1 MKLTLESTTDIY
13 LAEELSRGG
22 PVMVRLWTGVTDDG
36 VPVHAYIAVVSPQTH
51 DPEVEARFA
60 AEFAERTVVSRGE

>member
-1 MKLTLESTTDIY
+1 MKLTLESTADIY

-22 PVMVRLWTGVTDDG
+22 PVVVRKWIGTTDDG

-51 DPEVEARFA
+51 DPEVEARFE
-60 AEFAERTVVSRGE
+60 AEFRERTVVTRG